1 VSPLSSGQQ
10 SVGQEEEAAK
20 ENHERGIEKMSPVLK
35 LDSPDEEKEL
45 EFELVYQRT
54 LTSQQRFELMFR
66 RSREMAEAL
75 LRHGYRKPFEIVKR
89 S

>member
-1 VSPLSSGQQ
+1 VPPLSSGQQ
-10 SVGQEEEAAK
+10 SIAQEKAAAK
-20 ENHERGIEKMSPVLK
+20 EKHQRGVEKMSPVLK

-45 EFELVYQRT
+45 EFELAYQRT
-54 LTSQQRFELMFR
+54 LTTQQRFELMFR
-66 RSREMAEAL
+66 KSREMAEAL